1 MNFSNNLKSKGFT
14 LIELLV
20 VIAIIA
26 ILAAILFPVF
36 AQARE
41 KARATACLSNTKQL
55 ALGFQMYADDYDE
68 MFPASAGSD
77 SYASSTGVSGA
88 WNHQSGSIM
97 LQLDPYIKS
106 EKIFT
111 CPSAAKWAIGSY
123 AGDNTWKYKSYMFNG
138 GIFDYAK
145 GTQSIGAIARPSEII
160 LNIET
165 SGQEPHNRMVPFW
178 YLNNLH
184 WWSST
189 NYISNRHNDGFNAA
203 FADGHAKRFG
213 KGLEVQTSSFGFYDA
228 NGNSVRV
235 ADSNN
240 FGNTHPDYSK

>member
-1 MNFSNNLKSKGFT
+1 MNLFKKLRDKGFT

-41 KARATACLSNTKQL
+41 KARATVCLSNTKQL

-68 MFPASAGSD
+68 LFPASVAPD
-77 SYASSTGVSGA
+77 STEFGNGVSGA
-88 WNHQSGSIM
+88 WNHQNGSIM

-111 CPSAAKWAIGSY
+111 CPSATKWAIGSY
-123 AGDNTWKYKSYMFNG
+123 AGDNTWKYKTYMFNG
-138 GIFDYAK
+138 GVFQLNA
-145 GTQSIGAIARPSEII
+145 GTQSIGAISRPSDLI

-165 SGQEPHNRMVPFW
+165 GSQDPWNRMFPFFHSMG
-178 YLNNLH
+178 H
-184 WWSST
+184 WWAAPS
-189 NYISNRHNDGFNAA
+189 YIKNMHNDGFNAA

-213 KGLEVQTSSFGFYDA
+213 KAEDLQTSNFGFYDA
-228 NGNSVRV
+228 NGNSLSF
-235 ADSNN
+235 ANSNN
-240 FGNTHPDYSK
+240 FANTHIDLSK